1 MGATDDRFAGQRVPR
16 RRRALIAALA
26 VVSALGGAGFAAARR
41 TSDAQVRM
49 LFTGDILL
57 SRQVDVERRYTGHSP
72 WDSLATLFAH
82 ADWVGGNLEGD
93 VGEDSTCVARDR
105 SLCFAFSDDTP
116 ALLATAG
123 FNALTVE
130 NNHADDLGPGARAS
144 TIRALGDAGVM
155 GVDFDDSPRFTRVGD
170 LTVAIVA
177 ITTVPDASGRSQ
189 TIPSVPVAQRLRL
202 AHTLANLVV
211 VSIHWGNELQ
221 DWSSASQRSQAAWLV
236 EHGADVVVGHH
247 PHVVQRP
254 DCVDGHPVF
263 YSLGNHVFDQKY
275 PETKEGLIADCRVLG
290 ERLRCGG
297 IRTHARRGSAMPVL
311 EGASN
316 DEVLAH
322 CSVRVHP
329 PLVVSGVTLRPRAW
343 SVSQKDSVGVTLE
356 GWRDGALRWTTRRVD
371 LVSLETGLRG
381 DGSEALLLALE
392 RHPSAMDGEVG
403 IRPHVYQVGG
413 GGLIA
418 KWRGTALA
426 WPLLD
431 AVVDPDGE
439 LCALHRGDSFLR
451 PDPRIKATRV
461 MRYQWNGFGFSADRQ
476 SGVACERAF

>member
-1 MGATDDRFAGQRVPR
+1 
-16 RRRALIAALA
+16 
-26 VVSALGGAGFAAARR
+26 
-41 TSDAQVRM
+41 M

-57 SRQVDVERRYTGHSP
+57 ARQVNVERRHTGRSP
-72 WDSLATLFAH
+72 WDSLAALFAH

-105 SLCFAFSDDTP
+105 ALCFAFSDDTP

-130 NNHADDLGPGARAS
+130 NNHAGDLGPGARAS

-155 GVDFDDSPRFTRVGD
+155 GVDFDDSPRFTRIGD
-170 LTVAIVA
+170 LTVAVVA
-177 ITTVPDASGRSQ
+177 VTTIPDAGGRSQ
-189 TIPSVPVAQRLRL
+189 TIPSVSVAQRLRL

-221 DWSSASQRSQAAWLV
+221 DWSSASQRTAAAWLV

-275 PETKEGLIADCRVLG
+275 PETKAGLIADCRVLG
-290 ERLRCGG
+290 GWMRCGG
-297 IRTHARRGSAMPVL
+297 IRTHTRRGSAMPVVV
-311 EGASN
+311 GASN
-316 DEVLAH
+316 NVTLAD

-329 PLVVSGVTLRPRAW
+329 ALVISGFTLRPRPW
-343 SVSQKDSVGVTLE
+343 SSKDSAGIALE
-356 GWRDGALRWTTRRVD
+356 GWRNGARRWTTRPVD
-371 LVSLETGLRG
+371 LVSVATGIHG
-381 DGSEALLLALE
+381 DGSEPLLLALE

-403 IRPHVYQVGG
+403 IRPHVYQVGSG
-413 GGLIA
+413 GMIA

-431 AVVDPDGE
+431 AVVDREGG

-451 PDPRIKATRV
+451 PNPSIKSTRT
-461 MRYQWNGFGFSADRQ
+461 MRYQWNGFGFSASLD
-476 SGVACERAF
+476 SAGMCETAF